1 MLTGLTESFFW
12 HSESFDPLIDTDK
25 RWPQTKRV
33 ESPEDWEIFWKA
45 SEEMEFNYH
54 LELEKGQELRG
65 ELNQA
70 KNLIQSLESL
80 LQKEKGDRES
90 AQGELAKVQ
99 SQFQKFSLL
108 AKQMVKEHEKIKAL
122 YPLHDLWVAKQL
134 EIDRLKRSAELLP
147 PGQSEM
153 SLIQALIQTHE
164 SQRDE
169 LKWLLEDAE
178 ARFAEQSKRIETF
191 EIEIAP
197 ILEGPAPLQRAQIS
211 STVPEF

>member
-1 MLTGLTESFFW
+1 MLSGLTESFFW

-70 KNLIQSLESL
+70 KNLIQNLESL
-80 LQKEKGDRES
+80 LQKETGDRQC
-90 AQGELAKVQ
+90 AQGELARVQ
-99 SQFQKFSLL
+99 NQLQKFSLL
-108 AKQMVKEHEKIKAL
+108 VKQIVREHEKIKAL

-178 ARFAEQSKRIETF
+178 ARFAEQSKRIENF
-191 EIEIAP
+191 DIETAP
-197 ILEGPAPLQRAQIS
+197 TLESPPSPPRSQIS
-211 STVPEF
+211 SNVPEF